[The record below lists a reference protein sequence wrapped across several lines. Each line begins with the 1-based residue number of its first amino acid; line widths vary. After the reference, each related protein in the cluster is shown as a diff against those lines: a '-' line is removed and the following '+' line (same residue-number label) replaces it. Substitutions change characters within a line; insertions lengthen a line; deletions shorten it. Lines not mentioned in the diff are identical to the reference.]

1 MNEQGTA
8 EWDEETELAYMQGQ
22 MQKISAF
29 ANGLNMPVIIGEYGA
44 VNKEN
49 DFNRIIYLSVLN
61 RTAETYNIVT
71 AYWDNGYTGQY
82 GFALFDRNSNMII
95 ESGTELIN
103 AIMNK

>member
-1 MNEQGTA
+1 
-8 EWDEETELAYMQGQ
+8 

-49 DFNRIIYLSVLN
+49 DFNRIIYLSALN

-71 AYWDNGYTGQY
+71 AYWIMVIQV
-82 GFALFDRNSNMII
+82 NMDLPYLI
-95 ESGTELIN
+95 EILIDY
-103 AIMNK
+103 